1 MAVALNLPNAN
12 FINWTLFSSSSSDSA
27 ASQKKLNKLIE
38 QHKKEDK
45 NQFGEEYSRGID
57 LVENFCAMHLGCNLR
72 KAFLD
77 GIRHD
82 KQSDGNHRDYPTVDT
97 LVYEFCKLFGCS
109 GVPEYG
115 CGVLA
120 FPDFLKLKQE
130 DLKDD
135 SYYHLCSTIILDRQ
149 VGNRYFVTASN
160 AGKILFLKDAAIQFL
175 NFTGRNNGNKLET
188 EIYKKL
194 QDSNELA
201 HLKADA
207 LMFFHI
213 YADLVMLAKSNSLKK
228 SVIDMNAHY
237 LELQMFLQEL
247 THHPEGIMNKG
258 YNVFRSEQRLY
269 GDDEKIN
276 HRLHSRAKVIHQR
289 LFTADEFDQSVT
301 SIISIGAA
309 AMNKKLQHYAMK
321 QLPGGIYWDPQP
333 HIKVILSEISPS
345 NDVCESILGLNDYLS
360 TAIPNM
366 HQQTRSNL
374 TQIKKNKTM
383 QWLQMLPQQKQDEVL
398 ELAYAQ
404 RSEVL
409 KERKKQDKRICELR
423 KEKMLQEH
431 AKLQA
436 GKQKKEE
443 TLTALSKIDLITST
457 EELYKTINNID
468 DEYCST
474 TRKNTKRLNY

>member
-1 MAVALNLPNAN
+1 MSVNELHDGTAESVINDISKELQKLRKVAVALNLPNAN

-82 KQSDGNHRDYPTVDT
+82 KQSDGNHRDYLTVDT
-97 LVYEFCKLFGCS
+97 LVYEFCKLFGCN

-120 FPDFLKLKQE
+120 FPDFLKIKRK

-228 SVIDMNAHY
+228 SVIDMNTHY

-247 THHPEGIMNKG
+247 THHPEGIRNKG

-276 HRLHSRAKVIHQR
+276 HRLHSRVKAIHQC

-301 SIISIGAA
+301 SLISIGA
-309 AMNKKLQHYAMK
+309 
-321 QLPGGIYWDPQP
+321 
-333 HIKVILSEISPS
+333 
-345 NDVCESILGLNDYLS
+345 
-360 TAIPNM
+360 
-366 HQQTRSNL
+366 
-374 TQIKKNKTM
+374 
-383 QWLQMLPQQKQDEVL
+383 
-398 ELAYAQ
+398 
-404 RSEVL
+404 
-409 KERKKQDKRICELR
+409 
-423 KEKMLQEH
+423 
-431 AKLQA
+431 
-436 GKQKKEE
+436 
-443 TLTALSKIDLITST
+443 
-457 EELYKTINNID
+457 
-468 DEYCST
+468 
-474 TRKNTKRLNY
+474 